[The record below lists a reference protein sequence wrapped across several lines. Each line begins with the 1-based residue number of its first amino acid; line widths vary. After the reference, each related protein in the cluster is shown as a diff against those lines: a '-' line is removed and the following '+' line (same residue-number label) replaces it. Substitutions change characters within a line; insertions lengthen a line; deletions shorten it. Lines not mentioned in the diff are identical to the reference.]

1 MKKSLV
7 TTTVYY
13 HNGSDPI
20 VFADAVENGETTRY
34 GTTVRKQILEKE
46 TVDAVGTIGEGEATH
61 FVIPYHAVIYAI
73 VATEES
79 ENLTPA
85 EDNFCE

>member
-13 HNGSDPI
+13 HGGTDPI
-20 VFADAVENGETTRY
+20 VFADAVDNGDTTRY
-34 GTTVRKQILEKE
+34 GTTVRKQILEKK
-46 TVDAVGTIGEGEATH
+46 TVDAVGAIGAGDPMH
-61 FVIPYHAVIYAI
+61 FVIPYHAIIFAT
-73 VATEES
+73 VAVEES

-85 EDNFCE
+85 EDDFCK